1 MKRFRKSAIA
11 LVLALLMALQGT
23 EPIFVQAKEAIEDVQ
38 KNADFSRPE
47 ALTEE
52 EAGITDSTS
61 GEQDKSQQSDADV
74 QNETTPSEDT
84 ETQEEQTT
92 PAEETEENPQ
102 EKEVE
107 LKEPQD
113 YYPIP
118 EEPEGELIDYDA
130 ISKTYKTGDKQY
142 TTVYG
147 GYVGTYKNEDGDTE
161 LVDNTLV
168 KPEEA
173 DTPASEEAQEASSV
187 VATEEK
193 EEKTEVYQNK
203 ANDYA
208 ILLPEQMSEENGV
221 TIENGKTRIGIIPV
235 DGDYTHSVIK
245 DNAILYNEVY
255 EGADV
260 QYTVLDSSIK
270 EDIVLQQPTDR
281 EVYEYEL
288 QIPGYQA
295 EVKDNQVYIYPEGK
309 TIKDAKYLLETP
321 SMEDAAGEISFLI
334 TLELREEDGKTILTV
349 KPDRDWLSAEE
360 RQYPVR
366 IDPTPVEIQKSS
378 FNMIGVEEG
387 SPTSQIGDNNY
398 PYVGFDDGIKSG
410 NLAGFGTAHQNCRT
424 YIKVNSNFSQIPKD
438 SKIDSA
444 TFAVSQ
450 KTAYSGGASQFGL
463 YRVDQSWNT
472 SITWKTKPVNLTFQD
487 VQNASTSRNSYI
499 NYDVK
504 DLVNDWVQGTHA
516 NNGFALVAI
525 AEANNL
531 GASMQCEVLNNRAS
545 VYGPK
550 LSIQWSPAED
560 PYLRDMS
567 LDETTILL
575 RPMTEKNTN
584 GKLKFDAVFADGIA
598 KSKST
603 VEYYL
608 LPDEENEEHH
618 ETDAKPLYSYPDSTE
633 YNKQFPEANKYYS
646 KDSNWQSALYSGL
659 TKDKLYKIK
668 AKASKEIDGKLETG
682 KEVTSDSF
690 VIYEVKQFDT
700 FPKIAKYYGVPL
712 KNIMKDNQVMDALVV
727 ANNTIFIRNPQT
739 NVPYSPAPLTDQDKM
754 RIDGALMGRG
764 LHCEFG
770 FEPVNLNT
778 GNFYM
783 DQSDATMNELNG
795 EFSITRSYN
804 SKGTDQHS
812 MFGRGWSFNYDQSLS
827 QMEDGSLL
835 YMRGDGSYLIFD
847 KNEDGSYTA
856 PDGYVYDLKAVSY
869 KDTDHDYIGWEL
881 TDADQSVWSFD
892 KYGILRYVTDVNGF
906 KTVLDYDDDYNLSKI
921 TTPSGKTFGVKQDKF
936 GHIKELSLPDGGK
949 VSYKYD
955 EQGNLISVTDP
966 NGTTKEY
973 KYDDDS
979 RMTSWKDENGNTVVK
994 NTYDKEGRV
1003 VEQTDAEKGTATFKY
1018 GKSSTTT
1025 TDNEGN
1031 KTVYH
1036 YDDQY
1041 RTTSIEYPDGT
1052 TCEKTYNAENQLASE
1067 TTAAGTKTYT
1077 YDTFGN
1083 VATETREDGKTAS
1096 YTYNEQ
1102 NKLTS
1107 ATGYNGATVTY
1118 SYDGNGNM
1126 VTSTK
1131 PDGTAITYT
1140 YDDKHRMVSQTD
1152 GRGVTTTYSYDGPNM
1167 TGYVDGNGAA
1177 WGFTYDAMNRAV
1189 TMTDPL
1195 GNVTSNSY
1203 DANGNLTSK
1212 TAADGGVTAYTLD
1225 GVGNITASTDALGNT
1240 TTYTYD
1246 KMYNM
1251 TSGTDPKG
1259 NQISYVYDKN
1269 YQQVKATD
1277 AKGNTITYK
1286 YDSMGRVIEESN
1298 KDFGTKLYEYDK
1310 AGNLKKYTDG
1320 NGNATVS
1327 KFDSLGQV
1335 LQSKDAVGNITKYE
1349 YDALGNETKITY
1361 GDGSSHSKE
1370 YDNCGRLAKETDEL
1384 GAVTTYTYDAADNL
1398 VSKSD
1403 DSGRTW
1409 TYTYD
1414 NTGNRLSETNPEGG
1428 TTTYTYDKA
1437 GNLVSSTDEEGRTD
1451 TYAYDKAG
1459 NLTTSKDALGY
1470 TVSMKY
1476 DLNGNLVSS
1485 TDENG
1490 NTSTM
1495 TYDGNG
1501 NMTSVSDAKGN
1512 ITAMKYDSTDNLE
1525 QTVDALKGK
1534 TTYEYDSQG
1543 NSTKMTDALGNAY
1556 SYVYDKEGNNTSIIL
1571 PTGDKVLMEYDAIG
1585 QLVKCTDAQGLVITY
1600 QYDGAGNLIHSSDNG
1615 GNSMDY
1621 TYDGAGNVLTQT
1633 DELGRTATYK
1643 YDQYGR
1649 LLKLTEA
1656 DGSITSYEYD
1666 VMDRITAVTDAEGHK
1681 TTFTYD
1687 KVGNQLSMTE
1697 EEEATYKYAYDKKD
1711 RVISQTNPL
1720 GASSTFKYDGNDNV
1734 TESVDENGTV
1744 TKYAYDK
1751 NDNLVS
1757 QTDGNGNT
1765 TTYQYDELDR
1775 KIGETSPLKET
1786 NEYRY
1791 DAIGNLT
1798 KSKDPMGLI
1807 TEYKYDSLSNMTEQI
1822 SPKGAVTKYDYDKH
1836 GNVISVT
1843 DAKGNET
1850 QYSVDLNDN
1859 VTKMTQA
1866 NGGEYTYSY
1875 DKAGRLKSMT
1885 SPLGYTK
1892 NFSYDKV
1899 DNVVKESDSLKSTTT
1914 YTYDKLHNMKSS
1926 TNALDGTTSF
1936 SYDKYGNLVK
1946 ETDPLGRSNTYS
1958 YDLAGQMT
1966 SAADPLGKIT
1976 AYTYDPAGNIT
1987 EITKPGGRKTSYG
2000 YDKNYNVTSVTDPM
2014 GYVAKTV
2021 YDKDNRVTEET
2032 DALGQK
2038 ESYTYDKD
2046 SRVTSITDKR
2056 GFTTG
2061 FDYDAHGN
2069 IQVVTDKT
2077 GLKSHLEYDKNDN
2090 LTKVTDALGGVTTYG
2105 YDNMDNL
2112 VTFTN
2117 AANKTT
2123 NYTYDL
2129 EGNLTSI
2136 KDPAGRTEKFDYDE
2150 KGRLTGHTQA
2160 SGKKTTY
2167 DYDKLNDL
2175 LEKSYQDAKGERS
2188 EKDVTYAYNSAGE
2201 RVSMKDQTGKSSY
2214 EYDALGRITKVTSG
2228 SKKDVSYVYDDADNL
2243 QAIVYLD
2250 GTKIS
2255 YEYDLNDNLVKLT
2268 DRNRKVTTYKHD
2280 ALNRVTE
2287 VTRSNGTKTEVSY
2300 DAEDHITKIVN
2311 TCGSCGK
2318 VISTYEYKYN
2328 DQGYVVGETAT
2339 ELEAGTR
2346 KTPSWE
2352 DWYNWG
2358 DTQKETDK
2366 ADCEHQEKEIQTTR
2380 TYEYDDNWELTRCTE
2395 KAEGGKKTVHN
2406 YTYDKIGNR
2415 TSYEKIEDGVS
2426 KAKYNY
2432 KYNDSNQLI
2441 KRTNAKIWG
2450 DPGTTYSYDK
2460 DGNLIQECDK
2470 TNSADPVTYEYTAE
2484 NRLAVVKQGGTVLMA
2499 AMYDGDNNRVFE
2511 LDNTY
2516 KWEDCYGDEVL
2527 IPANQRTE
2535 DGNSPKEQLASLVKG
2550 GSNAKGYTLTEYI
2563 NDINRE
2569 NTEVLAEYGADEK
2582 VRQAYTY
2589 GESGIGE
2596 RVSVDKSEES
2606 SYYLYDGR
2614 NSVTGILTETANLT
2628 NSYQYD
2634 SYGNL
2639 TSGTADGVN
2648 YYGYNGESTNVK
2660 TGLQYLRARYYNA
2673 ENGTF
2678 TTEDSD
2684 LGTTE
2689 NPLTRNR
2696 YDYTTNNPLN
2706 YSDPTGH
2713 SLWSRIKSTAKKAAK
2728 AVKSVGK
2735 KIVNT
2740 AKKVVKTVVNTAKKA
2755 AKTIVNTV
2763 KGVAKT
2769 AKNAAK
2775 HAKQTYQS
2783 VKNRVTSSS
2792 TYQKITSRGSQF
2804 IRSVSNGVQKIGKTY
2819 TSFKSYVSERT
2830 AEIRSEVVRHM
2841 CTTTNRITDKLGK
2854 VDWNAVKKVAIGIT
2868 AVTVSGL
2875 VVAATGGLAAGAVLA
2890 ALPAM
2895 GGLGTAMVSG
2905 AVIGAIGGASYSAV
2919 NSGLSGNSLK
2929 QVAKDTLVGG
2939 IAGAVTGGVMGGL
2952 SYGAGKL
2959 LNVVRSAGS
2968 THNDGIDKSFKK
2980 LVAEVTETKLPEG
2993 TWEKPPLERG
3003 DIIDKAMGNNLGHNF
3018 PTIDKVENG
3027 VVTSVKS
3034 RDLGAKTYQNGNKLE
3049 KVIVKDINK
3058 VSGFIGE
3065 TFNGKFVNA
3074 EEIVGRQLQVVVP
3087 NVTLSEA
3094 QINAVNNATK
3104 HGIDKGVK
3112 LIITVGK

>member
-1 MKRFRKSAIA
+1 M
-11 LVLALLMALQGT
+11 
-23 EPIFVQAKEAIEDVQ
+23 
-38 KNADFSRPE
+38 
-47 ALTEE
+47 
-52 EAGITDSTS
+52 
-61 GEQDKSQQSDADV
+61 
-74 QNETTPSEDT
+74 
-84 ETQEEQTT
+84 
-92 PAEETEENPQ
+92 
-102 EKEVE
+102 
-107 LKEPQD
+107 
-113 YYPIP
+113 
-118 EEPEGELIDYDA
+118 
-130 ISKTYKTGDKQY
+130 
-142 TTVYG
+142 
-147 GYVGTYKNEDGDTE
+147 
-161 LVDNTLV
+161 
-168 KPEEA
+168 
-173 DTPASEEAQEASSV
+173 
-187 VATEEK
+187 
-193 EEKTEVYQNK
+193 
-203 ANDYA
+203 
-208 ILLPEQMSEENGV
+208 
-221 TIENGKTRIGIIPV
+221 
-235 DGDYTHSVIK
+235 
-245 DNAILYNEVY
+245 
-255 EGADV
+255 
-260 QYTVLDSSIK
+260 
-270 EDIVLQQPTDR
+270 
-281 EVYEYEL
+281 
-288 QIPGYQA
+288 
-295 EVKDNQVYIYPEGK
+295 
-309 TIKDAKYLLETP
+309 
-321 SMEDAAGEISFLI
+321 
-334 TLELREEDGKTILTV
+334 
-349 KPDRDWLSAEE
+349 
-360 RQYPVR
+360 
-366 IDPTPVEIQKSS
+366 
-378 FNMIGVEEG
+378 
-387 SPTSQIGDNNY
+387 
-398 PYVGFDDGIKSG
+398 
-410 NLAGFGTAHQNCRT
+410 
-424 YIKVNSNFSQIPKD
+424 
-438 SKIDSA
+438 
-444 TFAVSQ
+444 
-450 KTAYSGGASQFGL
+450 
-463 YRVDQSWNT
+463 
-472 SITWKTKPVNLTFQD
+472 
-487 VQNASTSRNSYI
+487 
-499 NYDVK
+499 
-504 DLVNDWVQGTHA
+504 
-516 NNGFALVAI
+516 
-525 AEANNL
+525 
-531 GASMQCEVLNNRAS
+531 
-545 VYGPK
+545 
-550 LSIQWSPAED
+550 
-560 PYLRDMS
+560 
-567 LDETTILL
+567 
-575 RPMTEKNTN
+575 
-584 GKLKFDAVFADGIA
+584 
-598 KSKST
+598 
-603 VEYYL
+603 
-608 LPDEENEEHH
+608 
-618 ETDAKPLYSYPDSTE
+618 
-633 YNKQFPEANKYYS
+633 
-646 KDSNWQSALYSGL
+646 
-659 TKDKLYKIK
+659 
-668 AKASKEIDGKLETG
+668 
-682 KEVTSDSF
+682 
-690 VIYEVKQFDT
+690 
-700 FPKIAKYYGVPL
+700 
-712 KNIMKDNQVMDALVV
+712 
-727 ANNTIFIRNPQT
+727 
-739 NVPYSPAPLTDQDKM
+739 
-754 RIDGALMGRG
+754 
-764 LHCEFG
+764 
-770 FEPVNLNT
+770 
-778 GNFYM
+778 
-783 DQSDATMNELNG
+783 
-795 EFSITRSYN
+795 
-804 SKGTDQHS
+804 
-812 MFGRGWSFNYDQSLS
+812 
-827 QMEDGSLL
+827 
-835 YMRGDGSYLIFD
+835 
-847 KNEDGSYTA
+847 
-856 PDGYVYDLKAVSY
+856 
-869 KDTDHDYIGWEL
+869 
-881 TDADQSVWSFD
+881 
-892 KYGILRYVTDVNGF
+892 
-906 KTVLDYDDDYNLSKI
+906 
-921 TTPSGKTFGVKQDKF
+921 
-936 GHIKELSLPDGGK
+936 
-949 VSYKYD
+949 
-955 EQGNLISVTDP
+955 
-966 NGTTKEY
+966 
-973 KYDDDS
+973 
-979 RMTSWKDENGNTVVK
+979 
-994 NTYDKEGRV
+994 
-1003 VEQTDAEKGTATFKY
+1003 
-1018 GKSSTTT
+1018 
-1025 TDNEGN
+1025 
-1031 KTVYH
+1031 
-1036 YDDQY
+1036 
-1041 RTTSIEYPDGT
+1041 
-1052 TCEKTYNAENQLASE
+1052 
-1067 TTAAGTKTYT
+1067 
-1077 YDTFGN
+1077 
-1083 VATETREDGKTAS
+1083 
-1096 YTYNEQ
+1096 
-1102 NKLTS
+1102 
-1107 ATGYNGATVTY
+1107 
-1118 SYDGNGNM
+1118 
-1126 VTSTK
+1126 
-1131 PDGTAITYT
+1131 
-1140 YDDKHRMVSQTD
+1140 
-1152 GRGVTTTYSYDGPNM
+1152 
-1167 TGYVDGNGAA
+1167 
-1177 WGFTYDAMNRAV
+1177 
-1189 TMTDPL
+1189 
-1195 GNVTSNSY
+1195 
-1203 DANGNLTSK
+1203 
-1212 TAADGGVTAYTLD
+1212 
-1225 GVGNITASTDALGNT
+1225 
-1240 TTYTYD
+1240 
-1246 KMYNM
+1246 
-1251 TSGTDPKG
+1251 
-1259 NQISYVYDKN
+1259 
-1269 YQQVKATD
+1269 
-1277 AKGNTITYK
+1277 
-1286 YDSMGRVIEESN
+1286 
-1298 KDFGTKLYEYDK
+1298 
-1310 AGNLKKYTDG
+1310 
-1320 NGNATVS
+1320 
-1327 KFDSLGQV
+1327 
-1335 LQSKDAVGNITKYE
+1335 
-1349 YDALGNETKITY
+1349 
-1361 GDGSSHSKE
+1361 
-1370 YDNCGRLAKETDEL
+1370 
-1384 GAVTTYTYDAADNL
+1384 
-1398 VSKSD
+1398 
-1403 DSGRTW
+1403 
-1409 TYTYD
+1409 
-1414 NTGNRLSETNPEGG
+1414 
-1428 TTTYTYDKA
+1428 
-1437 GNLVSSTDEEGRTD
+1437 
-1451 TYAYDKAG
+1451 
-1459 NLTTSKDALGY
+1459 
-1470 TVSMKY
+1470 
-1476 DLNGNLVSS
+1476 
-1485 TDENG
+1485 
-1490 NTSTM
+1490 
-1495 TYDGNG
+1495 
-1501 NMTSVSDAKGN
+1501 
-1512 ITAMKYDSTDNLE
+1512 
-1525 QTVDALKGK
+1525 
-1534 TTYEYDSQG
+1534 
-1543 NSTKMTDALGNAY
+1543 
-1556 SYVYDKEGNNTSIIL
+1556 
-1571 PTGDKVLMEYDAIG
+1571 
-1585 QLVKCTDAQGLVITY
+1585 
-1600 QYDGAGNLIHSSDNG
+1600 
-1615 GNSMDY
+1615 
-1621 TYDGAGNVLTQT
+1621 
-1633 DELGRTATYK
+1633 
-1643 YDQYGR
+1643 
-1649 LLKLTEA
+1649 
-1656 DGSITSYEYD
+1656 
-1666 VMDRITAVTDAEGHK
+1666 
-1681 TTFTYD
+1681 
-1687 KVGNQLSMTE
+1687 
-1697 EEEATYKYAYDKKD
+1697 
-1711 RVISQTNPL
+1711 
-1720 GASSTFKYDGNDNV
+1720 
-1734 TESVDENGTV
+1734 
-1744 TKYAYDK
+1744 
-1751 NDNLVS
+1751 
-1757 QTDGNGNT
+1757 
-1765 TTYQYDELDR
+1765 
-1775 KIGETSPLKET
+1775 
-1786 NEYRY
+1786 
-1791 DAIGNLT
+1791 
-1798 KSKDPMGLI
+1798 
-1807 TEYKYDSLSNMTEQI
+1807 
-1822 SPKGAVTKYDYDKH
+1822 
-1836 GNVISVT
+1836 
-1843 DAKGNET
+1843 
-1850 QYSVDLNDN
+1850 
-1859 VTKMTQA
+1859 
-1866 NGGEYTYSY
+1866 
-1875 DKAGRLKSMT
+1875 
-1885 SPLGYTK
+1885 
-1892 NFSYDKV
+1892 
-1899 DNVVKESDSLKSTTT
+1899 
-1914 YTYDKLHNMKSS
+1914 
-1926 TNALDGTTSF
+1926 
-1936 SYDKYGNLVK
+1936 K

-2175 LEKSYQDAKGERS
+2175 LEKSYQDAKGETS

-2228 SKKDVSYVYDDADNL
+2228 SKKDVGYVYDDADNL
-2243 QAIVYLD
+2243 QAIVYPD

-2713 SLWSRIKSTAKKAAK
+2713 SLWSRIKSTVKKAAK

-2755 AKTIVNTV
+2755 AKTIVNAV

>member
-1 MKRFRKSAIA
+1 
-11 LVLALLMALQGT
+11 
-23 EPIFVQAKEAIEDVQ
+23 
-38 KNADFSRPE
+38 
-47 ALTEE
+47 
-52 EAGITDSTS
+52 
-61 GEQDKSQQSDADV
+61 
-74 QNETTPSEDT
+74 
-84 ETQEEQTT
+84 
-92 PAEETEENPQ
+92 
-102 EKEVE
+102 
-107 LKEPQD
+107 
-113 YYPIP
+113 
-118 EEPEGELIDYDA
+118 
-130 ISKTYKTGDKQY
+130 
-142 TTVYG
+142 
-147 GYVGTYKNEDGDTE
+147 
-161 LVDNTLV
+161 
-168 KPEEA
+168 
-173 DTPASEEAQEASSV
+173 
-187 VATEEK
+187 
-193 EEKTEVYQNK
+193 
-203 ANDYA
+203 
-208 ILLPEQMSEENGV
+208 
-221 TIENGKTRIGIIPV
+221 
-235 DGDYTHSVIK
+235 
-245 DNAILYNEVY
+245 
-255 EGADV
+255 
-260 QYTVLDSSIK
+260 
-270 EDIVLQQPTDR
+270 
-281 EVYEYEL
+281 
-288 QIPGYQA
+288 
-295 EVKDNQVYIYPEGK
+295 
-309 TIKDAKYLLETP
+309 
-321 SMEDAAGEISFLI
+321 
-334 TLELREEDGKTILTV
+334 
-349 KPDRDWLSAEE
+349 
-360 RQYPVR
+360 
-366 IDPTPVEIQKSS
+366 
-378 FNMIGVEEG
+378 
-387 SPTSQIGDNNY
+387 
-398 PYVGFDDGIKSG
+398 
-410 NLAGFGTAHQNCRT
+410 
-424 YIKVNSNFSQIPKD
+424 
-438 SKIDSA
+438 
-444 TFAVSQ
+444 
-450 KTAYSGGASQFGL
+450 
-463 YRVDQSWNT
+463 
-472 SITWKTKPVNLTFQD
+472 
-487 VQNASTSRNSYI
+487 
-499 NYDVK
+499 
-504 DLVNDWVQGTHA
+504 
-516 NNGFALVAI
+516 
-525 AEANNL
+525 
-531 GASMQCEVLNNRAS
+531 
-545 VYGPK
+545 
-550 LSIQWSPAED
+550 
-560 PYLRDMS
+560 
-567 LDETTILL
+567 
-575 RPMTEKNTN
+575 
-584 GKLKFDAVFADGIA
+584 
-598 KSKST
+598 
-603 VEYYL
+603 
-608 LPDEENEEHH
+608 
-618 ETDAKPLYSYPDSTE
+618 
-633 YNKQFPEANKYYS
+633 
-646 KDSNWQSALYSGL
+646 
-659 TKDKLYKIK
+659 
-668 AKASKEIDGKLETG
+668 
-682 KEVTSDSF
+682 
-690 VIYEVKQFDT
+690 
-700 FPKIAKYYGVPL
+700 
-712 KNIMKDNQVMDALVV
+712 
-727 ANNTIFIRNPQT
+727 
-739 NVPYSPAPLTDQDKM
+739 
-754 RIDGALMGRG
+754 
-764 LHCEFG
+764 
-770 FEPVNLNT
+770 
-778 GNFYM
+778 
-783 DQSDATMNELNG
+783 
-795 EFSITRSYN
+795 
-804 SKGTDQHS
+804 
-812 MFGRGWSFNYDQSLS
+812 
-827 QMEDGSLL
+827 
-835 YMRGDGSYLIFD
+835 
-847 KNEDGSYTA
+847 
-856 PDGYVYDLKAVSY
+856 
-869 KDTDHDYIGWEL
+869 
-881 TDADQSVWSFD
+881 
-892 KYGILRYVTDVNGF
+892 
-906 KTVLDYDDDYNLSKI
+906 
-921 TTPSGKTFGVKQDKF
+921 
-936 GHIKELSLPDGGK
+936 
-949 VSYKYD
+949 
-955 EQGNLISVTDP
+955 
-966 NGTTKEY
+966 
-973 KYDDDS
+973 
-979 RMTSWKDENGNTVVK
+979 
-994 NTYDKEGRV
+994 
-1003 VEQTDAEKGTATFKY
+1003 
-1018 GKSSTTT
+1018 
-1025 TDNEGN
+1025 
-1031 KTVYH
+1031 
-1036 YDDQY
+1036 
-1041 RTTSIEYPDGT
+1041 
-1052 TCEKTYNAENQLASE
+1052 
-1067 TTAAGTKTYT
+1067 
-1077 YDTFGN
+1077 
-1083 VATETREDGKTAS
+1083 
-1096 YTYNEQ
+1096 
-1102 NKLTS
+1102 
-1107 ATGYNGATVTY
+1107 
-1118 SYDGNGNM
+1118 
-1126 VTSTK
+1126 
-1131 PDGTAITYT
+1131 
-1140 YDDKHRMVSQTD
+1140 
-1152 GRGVTTTYSYDGPNM
+1152 
-1167 TGYVDGNGAA
+1167 
-1177 WGFTYDAMNRAV
+1177 
-1189 TMTDPL
+1189 
-1195 GNVTSNSY
+1195 
-1203 DANGNLTSK
+1203 
-1212 TAADGGVTAYTLD
+1212 
-1225 GVGNITASTDALGNT
+1225 
-1240 TTYTYD
+1240 
-1246 KMYNM
+1246 
-1251 TSGTDPKG
+1251 
-1259 NQISYVYDKN
+1259 
-1269 YQQVKATD
+1269 
-1277 AKGNTITYK
+1277 
-1286 YDSMGRVIEESN
+1286 
-1298 KDFGTKLYEYDK
+1298 
-1310 AGNLKKYTDG
+1310 
-1320 NGNATVS
+1320 
-1327 KFDSLGQV
+1327 
-1335 LQSKDAVGNITKYE
+1335 
-1349 YDALGNETKITY
+1349 
-1361 GDGSSHSKE
+1361 
-1370 YDNCGRLAKETDEL
+1370 
-1384 GAVTTYTYDAADNL
+1384 
-1398 VSKSD
+1398 
-1403 DSGRTW
+1403 
-1409 TYTYD
+1409 
-1414 NTGNRLSETNPEGG
+1414 
-1428 TTTYTYDKA
+1428 
-1437 GNLVSSTDEEGRTD
+1437 
-1451 TYAYDKAG
+1451 
-1459 NLTTSKDALGY
+1459 
-1470 TVSMKY
+1470 
-1476 DLNGNLVSS
+1476 
-1485 TDENG
+1485 
-1490 NTSTM
+1490 
-1495 TYDGNG
+1495 
-1501 NMTSVSDAKGN
+1501 
-1512 ITAMKYDSTDNLE
+1512 
-1525 QTVDALKGK
+1525 
-1534 TTYEYDSQG
+1534 
-1543 NSTKMTDALGNAY
+1543 
-1556 SYVYDKEGNNTSIIL
+1556 
-1571 PTGDKVLMEYDAIG
+1571 
-1585 QLVKCTDAQGLVITY
+1585 
-1600 QYDGAGNLIHSSDNG
+1600 
-1615 GNSMDY
+1615 
-1621 TYDGAGNVLTQT
+1621 
-1633 DELGRTATYK
+1633 
-1643 YDQYGR
+1643 
-1649 LLKLTEA
+1649 
-1656 DGSITSYEYD
+1656 
-1666 VMDRITAVTDAEGHK
+1666 
-1681 TTFTYD
+1681 
-1687 KVGNQLSMTE
+1687 
-1697 EEEATYKYAYDKKD
+1697 
-1711 RVISQTNPL
+1711 
-1720 GASSTFKYDGNDNV
+1720 
-1734 TESVDENGTV
+1734 
-1744 TKYAYDK
+1744 
-1751 NDNLVS
+1751 
-1757 QTDGNGNT
+1757 
-1765 TTYQYDELDR
+1765 
-1775 KIGETSPLKET
+1775 
-1786 NEYRY
+1786 
-1791 DAIGNLT
+1791 
-1798 KSKDPMGLI
+1798 MGLI

-2175 LEKSYQDAKGERS
+2175 LEKSYQDAKGETS

-2243 QAIVYLD
+2243 QAIVYPD

>member
-1 MKRFRKSAIA
+1 
-11 LVLALLMALQGT
+11 
-23 EPIFVQAKEAIEDVQ
+23 
-38 KNADFSRPE
+38 
-47 ALTEE
+47 
-52 EAGITDSTS
+52 
-61 GEQDKSQQSDADV
+61 
-74 QNETTPSEDT
+74 
-84 ETQEEQTT
+84 
-92 PAEETEENPQ
+92 
-102 EKEVE
+102 
-107 LKEPQD
+107 
-113 YYPIP
+113 
-118 EEPEGELIDYDA
+118 
-130 ISKTYKTGDKQY
+130 
-142 TTVYG
+142 
-147 GYVGTYKNEDGDTE
+147 
-161 LVDNTLV
+161 
-168 KPEEA
+168 
-173 DTPASEEAQEASSV
+173 
-187 VATEEK
+187 
-193 EEKTEVYQNK
+193 
-203 ANDYA
+203 
-208 ILLPEQMSEENGV
+208 
-221 TIENGKTRIGIIPV
+221 
-235 DGDYTHSVIK
+235 
-245 DNAILYNEVY
+245 
-255 EGADV
+255 
-260 QYTVLDSSIK
+260 
-270 EDIVLQQPTDR
+270 
-281 EVYEYEL
+281 
-288 QIPGYQA
+288 
-295 EVKDNQVYIYPEGK
+295 
-309 TIKDAKYLLETP
+309 
-321 SMEDAAGEISFLI
+321 
-334 TLELREEDGKTILTV
+334 
-349 KPDRDWLSAEE
+349 
-360 RQYPVR
+360 
-366 IDPTPVEIQKSS
+366 
-378 FNMIGVEEG
+378 
-387 SPTSQIGDNNY
+387 
-398 PYVGFDDGIKSG
+398 
-410 NLAGFGTAHQNCRT
+410 
-424 YIKVNSNFSQIPKD
+424 
-438 SKIDSA
+438 
-444 TFAVSQ
+444 
-450 KTAYSGGASQFGL
+450 
-463 YRVDQSWNT
+463 
-472 SITWKTKPVNLTFQD
+472 
-487 VQNASTSRNSYI
+487 
-499 NYDVK
+499 
-504 DLVNDWVQGTHA
+504 
-516 NNGFALVAI
+516 
-525 AEANNL
+525 
-531 GASMQCEVLNNRAS
+531 
-545 VYGPK
+545 
-550 LSIQWSPAED
+550 
-560 PYLRDMS
+560 
-567 LDETTILL
+567 
-575 RPMTEKNTN
+575 
-584 GKLKFDAVFADGIA
+584 
-598 KSKST
+598 
-603 VEYYL
+603 
-608 LPDEENEEHH
+608 
-618 ETDAKPLYSYPDSTE
+618 
-633 YNKQFPEANKYYS
+633 
-646 KDSNWQSALYSGL
+646 
-659 TKDKLYKIK
+659 
-668 AKASKEIDGKLETG
+668 
-682 KEVTSDSF
+682 
-690 VIYEVKQFDT
+690 
-700 FPKIAKYYGVPL
+700 
-712 KNIMKDNQVMDALVV
+712 
-727 ANNTIFIRNPQT
+727 
-739 NVPYSPAPLTDQDKM
+739 
-754 RIDGALMGRG
+754 
-764 LHCEFG
+764 
-770 FEPVNLNT
+770 
-778 GNFYM
+778 
-783 DQSDATMNELNG
+783 
-795 EFSITRSYN
+795 
-804 SKGTDQHS
+804 
-812 MFGRGWSFNYDQSLS
+812 
-827 QMEDGSLL
+827 
-835 YMRGDGSYLIFD
+835 
-847 KNEDGSYTA
+847 
-856 PDGYVYDLKAVSY
+856 
-869 KDTDHDYIGWEL
+869 
-881 TDADQSVWSFD
+881 
-892 KYGILRYVTDVNGF
+892 
-906 KTVLDYDDDYNLSKI
+906 
-921 TTPSGKTFGVKQDKF
+921 
-936 GHIKELSLPDGGK
+936 
-949 VSYKYD
+949 
-955 EQGNLISVTDP
+955 
-966 NGTTKEY
+966 
-973 KYDDDS
+973 
-979 RMTSWKDENGNTVVK
+979 
-994 NTYDKEGRV
+994 
-1003 VEQTDAEKGTATFKY
+1003 
-1018 GKSSTTT
+1018 
-1025 TDNEGN
+1025 
-1031 KTVYH
+1031 
-1036 YDDQY
+1036 
-1041 RTTSIEYPDGT
+1041 
-1052 TCEKTYNAENQLASE
+1052 
-1067 TTAAGTKTYT
+1067 
-1077 YDTFGN
+1077 
-1083 VATETREDGKTAS
+1083 
-1096 YTYNEQ
+1096 
-1102 NKLTS
+1102 
-1107 ATGYNGATVTY
+1107 
-1118 SYDGNGNM
+1118 
-1126 VTSTK
+1126 
-1131 PDGTAITYT
+1131 
-1140 YDDKHRMVSQTD
+1140 
-1152 GRGVTTTYSYDGPNM
+1152 
-1167 TGYVDGNGAA
+1167 
-1177 WGFTYDAMNRAV
+1177 
-1189 TMTDPL
+1189 
-1195 GNVTSNSY
+1195 
-1203 DANGNLTSK
+1203 
-1212 TAADGGVTAYTLD
+1212 
-1225 GVGNITASTDALGNT
+1225 
-1240 TTYTYD
+1240 
-1246 KMYNM
+1246 
-1251 TSGTDPKG
+1251 
-1259 NQISYVYDKN
+1259 
-1269 YQQVKATD
+1269 
-1277 AKGNTITYK
+1277 
-1286 YDSMGRVIEESN
+1286 
-1298 KDFGTKLYEYDK
+1298 
-1310 AGNLKKYTDG
+1310 
-1320 NGNATVS
+1320 
-1327 KFDSLGQV
+1327 
-1335 LQSKDAVGNITKYE
+1335 
-1349 YDALGNETKITY
+1349 
-1361 GDGSSHSKE
+1361 
-1370 YDNCGRLAKETDEL
+1370 
-1384 GAVTTYTYDAADNL
+1384 
-1398 VSKSD
+1398 
-1403 DSGRTW
+1403 
-1409 TYTYD
+1409 
-1414 NTGNRLSETNPEGG
+1414 
-1428 TTTYTYDKA
+1428 
-1437 GNLVSSTDEEGRTD
+1437 
-1451 TYAYDKAG
+1451 
-1459 NLTTSKDALGY
+1459 
-1470 TVSMKY
+1470 
-1476 DLNGNLVSS
+1476 
-1485 TDENG
+1485 
-1490 NTSTM
+1490 
-1495 TYDGNG
+1495 
-1501 NMTSVSDAKGN
+1501 
-1512 ITAMKYDSTDNLE
+1512 
-1525 QTVDALKGK
+1525 
-1534 TTYEYDSQG
+1534 
-1543 NSTKMTDALGNAY
+1543 
-1556 SYVYDKEGNNTSIIL
+1556 
-1571 PTGDKVLMEYDAIG
+1571 
-1585 QLVKCTDAQGLVITY
+1585 
-1600 QYDGAGNLIHSSDNG
+1600 
-1615 GNSMDY
+1615 
-1621 TYDGAGNVLTQT
+1621 
-1633 DELGRTATYK
+1633 
-1643 YDQYGR
+1643 
-1649 LLKLTEA
+1649 
-1656 DGSITSYEYD
+1656 
-1666 VMDRITAVTDAEGHK
+1666 
-1681 TTFTYD
+1681 
-1687 KVGNQLSMTE
+1687 
-1697 EEEATYKYAYDKKD
+1697 
-1711 RVISQTNPL
+1711 
-1720 GASSTFKYDGNDNV
+1720 
-1734 TESVDENGTV
+1734 
-1744 TKYAYDK
+1744 
-1751 NDNLVS
+1751 
-1757 QTDGNGNT
+1757 
-1765 TTYQYDELDR
+1765 
-1775 KIGETSPLKET
+1775 
-1786 NEYRY
+1786 
-1791 DAIGNLT
+1791 
-1798 KSKDPMGLI
+1798 
-1807 TEYKYDSLSNMTEQI
+1807 MTEQI

-2175 LEKSYQDAKGERS
+2175 LEKSYQDAKGETS

-2243 QAIVYLD
+2243 QAIVYPD

-2287 VTRSNGTKTEVSY
+2287 VIRSNGTKTEVSY

>member
-1 MKRFRKSAIA
+1 
-11 LVLALLMALQGT
+11 
-23 EPIFVQAKEAIEDVQ
+23 
-38 KNADFSRPE
+38 
-47 ALTEE
+47 
-52 EAGITDSTS
+52 
-61 GEQDKSQQSDADV
+61 
-74 QNETTPSEDT
+74 
-84 ETQEEQTT
+84 
-92 PAEETEENPQ
+92 
-102 EKEVE
+102 
-107 LKEPQD
+107 
-113 YYPIP
+113 
-118 EEPEGELIDYDA
+118 
-130 ISKTYKTGDKQY
+130 
-142 TTVYG
+142 
-147 GYVGTYKNEDGDTE
+147 
-161 LVDNTLV
+161 
-168 KPEEA
+168 
-173 DTPASEEAQEASSV
+173 
-187 VATEEK
+187 
-193 EEKTEVYQNK
+193 
-203 ANDYA
+203 
-208 ILLPEQMSEENGV
+208 
-221 TIENGKTRIGIIPV
+221 
-235 DGDYTHSVIK
+235 
-245 DNAILYNEVY
+245 
-255 EGADV
+255 
-260 QYTVLDSSIK
+260 
-270 EDIVLQQPTDR
+270 
-281 EVYEYEL
+281 
-288 QIPGYQA
+288 
-295 EVKDNQVYIYPEGK
+295 
-309 TIKDAKYLLETP
+309 
-321 SMEDAAGEISFLI
+321 
-334 TLELREEDGKTILTV
+334 
-349 KPDRDWLSAEE
+349 
-360 RQYPVR
+360 
-366 IDPTPVEIQKSS
+366 
-378 FNMIGVEEG
+378 
-387 SPTSQIGDNNY
+387 
-398 PYVGFDDGIKSG
+398 
-410 NLAGFGTAHQNCRT
+410 
-424 YIKVNSNFSQIPKD
+424 
-438 SKIDSA
+438 
-444 TFAVSQ
+444 
-450 KTAYSGGASQFGL
+450 
-463 YRVDQSWNT
+463 
-472 SITWKTKPVNLTFQD
+472 
-487 VQNASTSRNSYI
+487 
-499 NYDVK
+499 
-504 DLVNDWVQGTHA
+504 
-516 NNGFALVAI
+516 
-525 AEANNL
+525 
-531 GASMQCEVLNNRAS
+531 
-545 VYGPK
+545 
-550 LSIQWSPAED
+550 
-560 PYLRDMS
+560 
-567 LDETTILL
+567 
-575 RPMTEKNTN
+575 
-584 GKLKFDAVFADGIA
+584 
-598 KSKST
+598 
-603 VEYYL
+603 
-608 LPDEENEEHH
+608 
-618 ETDAKPLYSYPDSTE
+618 
-633 YNKQFPEANKYYS
+633 
-646 KDSNWQSALYSGL
+646 
-659 TKDKLYKIK
+659 
-668 AKASKEIDGKLETG
+668 
-682 KEVTSDSF
+682 
-690 VIYEVKQFDT
+690 
-700 FPKIAKYYGVPL
+700 
-712 KNIMKDNQVMDALVV
+712 
-727 ANNTIFIRNPQT
+727 
-739 NVPYSPAPLTDQDKM
+739 
-754 RIDGALMGRG
+754 
-764 LHCEFG
+764 
-770 FEPVNLNT
+770 
-778 GNFYM
+778 
-783 DQSDATMNELNG
+783 
-795 EFSITRSYN
+795 
-804 SKGTDQHS
+804 
-812 MFGRGWSFNYDQSLS
+812 
-827 QMEDGSLL
+827 
-835 YMRGDGSYLIFD
+835 
-847 KNEDGSYTA
+847 
-856 PDGYVYDLKAVSY
+856 
-869 KDTDHDYIGWEL
+869 
-881 TDADQSVWSFD
+881 
-892 KYGILRYVTDVNGF
+892 
-906 KTVLDYDDDYNLSKI
+906 
-921 TTPSGKTFGVKQDKF
+921 
-936 GHIKELSLPDGGK
+936 
-949 VSYKYD
+949 
-955 EQGNLISVTDP
+955 
-966 NGTTKEY
+966 
-973 KYDDDS
+973 
-979 RMTSWKDENGNTVVK
+979 
-994 NTYDKEGRV
+994 
-1003 VEQTDAEKGTATFKY
+1003 
-1018 GKSSTTT
+1018 
-1025 TDNEGN
+1025 
-1031 KTVYH
+1031 
-1036 YDDQY
+1036 
-1041 RTTSIEYPDGT
+1041 
-1052 TCEKTYNAENQLASE
+1052 
-1067 TTAAGTKTYT
+1067 
-1077 YDTFGN
+1077 
-1083 VATETREDGKTAS
+1083 
-1096 YTYNEQ
+1096 
-1102 NKLTS
+1102 
-1107 ATGYNGATVTY
+1107 
-1118 SYDGNGNM
+1118 
-1126 VTSTK
+1126 
-1131 PDGTAITYT
+1131 
-1140 YDDKHRMVSQTD
+1140 
-1152 GRGVTTTYSYDGPNM
+1152 
-1167 TGYVDGNGAA
+1167 
-1177 WGFTYDAMNRAV
+1177 
-1189 TMTDPL
+1189 
-1195 GNVTSNSY
+1195 
-1203 DANGNLTSK
+1203 
-1212 TAADGGVTAYTLD
+1212 
-1225 GVGNITASTDALGNT
+1225 
-1240 TTYTYD
+1240 
-1246 KMYNM
+1246 
-1251 TSGTDPKG
+1251 
-1259 NQISYVYDKN
+1259 
-1269 YQQVKATD
+1269 
-1277 AKGNTITYK
+1277 
-1286 YDSMGRVIEESN
+1286 
-1298 KDFGTKLYEYDK
+1298 
-1310 AGNLKKYTDG
+1310 
-1320 NGNATVS
+1320 
-1327 KFDSLGQV
+1327 
-1335 LQSKDAVGNITKYE
+1335 
-1349 YDALGNETKITY
+1349 
-1361 GDGSSHSKE
+1361 
-1370 YDNCGRLAKETDEL
+1370 
-1384 GAVTTYTYDAADNL
+1384 
-1398 VSKSD
+1398 
-1403 DSGRTW
+1403 
-1409 TYTYD
+1409 
-1414 NTGNRLSETNPEGG
+1414 
-1428 TTTYTYDKA
+1428 
-1437 GNLVSSTDEEGRTD
+1437 
-1451 TYAYDKAG
+1451 
-1459 NLTTSKDALGY
+1459 
-1470 TVSMKY
+1470 
-1476 DLNGNLVSS
+1476 
-1485 TDENG
+1485 
-1490 NTSTM
+1490 
-1495 TYDGNG
+1495 
-1501 NMTSVSDAKGN
+1501 
-1512 ITAMKYDSTDNLE
+1512 
-1525 QTVDALKGK
+1525 
-1534 TTYEYDSQG
+1534 
-1543 NSTKMTDALGNAY
+1543 
-1556 SYVYDKEGNNTSIIL
+1556 
-1571 PTGDKVLMEYDAIG
+1571 
-1585 QLVKCTDAQGLVITY
+1585 
-1600 QYDGAGNLIHSSDNG
+1600 
-1615 GNSMDY
+1615 
-1621 TYDGAGNVLTQT
+1621 
-1633 DELGRTATYK
+1633 
-1643 YDQYGR
+1643 
-1649 LLKLTEA
+1649 
-1656 DGSITSYEYD
+1656 
-1666 VMDRITAVTDAEGHK
+1666 
-1681 TTFTYD
+1681 
-1687 KVGNQLSMTE
+1687 
-1697 EEEATYKYAYDKKD
+1697 
-1711 RVISQTNPL
+1711 
-1720 GASSTFKYDGNDNV
+1720 
-1734 TESVDENGTV
+1734 
-1744 TKYAYDK
+1744 
-1751 NDNLVS
+1751 
-1757 QTDGNGNT
+1757 
-1765 TTYQYDELDR
+1765 
-1775 KIGETSPLKET
+1775 
-1786 NEYRY
+1786 
-1791 DAIGNLT
+1791 
-1798 KSKDPMGLI
+1798 
-1807 TEYKYDSLSNMTEQI
+1807 
-1822 SPKGAVTKYDYDKH
+1822 
-1836 GNVISVT
+1836 
-1843 DAKGNET
+1843 
-1850 QYSVDLNDN
+1850 
-1859 VTKMTQA
+1859 
-1866 NGGEYTYSY
+1866 
-1875 DKAGRLKSMT
+1875 
-1885 SPLGYTK
+1885 
-1892 NFSYDKV
+1892 
-1899 DNVVKESDSLKSTTT
+1899 
-1914 YTYDKLHNMKSS
+1914 
-1926 TNALDGTTSF
+1926 
-1936 SYDKYGNLVK
+1936 
-1946 ETDPLGRSNTYS
+1946 
-1958 YDLAGQMT
+1958 
-1966 SAADPLGKIT
+1966 
-1976 AYTYDPAGNIT
+1976 
-1987 EITKPGGRKTSYG
+1987 
-2000 YDKNYNVTSVTDPM
+2000 
-2014 GYVAKTV
+2014 
-2021 YDKDNRVTEET
+2021 
-2032 DALGQK
+2032 
-2038 ESYTYDKD
+2038 
-2046 SRVTSITDKR
+2046 
-2056 GFTTG
+2056 
-2061 FDYDAHGN
+2061 
-2069 IQVVTDKT
+2069 
-2077 GLKSHLEYDKNDN
+2077 
-2090 LTKVTDALGGVTTYG
+2090 
-2105 YDNMDNL
+2105 MDNL

-2175 LEKSYQDAKGERS
+2175 LEKSYQDAKGETS

-2243 QAIVYLD
+2243 QAIVYPD

-2596 RVSVDKSEES
+2596 RISVDKSTES

-2634 SYGNL
+2634 PYGNL